1 MLFSEDFGSQQASE
15 DKGWVFDTGDNVDYA
30 WSANKLT
37 ISVKK
42 KQWLGLDWPDG
53 TYDDFGAELEA
64 QAIGNDYTEY
74 GIVLRVSGD
83 KDSRTYY
90 IFGVNTDGKY
100 YLQKKVNGTWAET
113 DPAPATASQY
123 IKPKAKNT
131 LGVLAQGNKLSLY
144 INSFLVKTVTDD
156 ASSSGYVGVYAGTG
170 DNDSAK
176 AVFSKF
182 TILTT
187 DKAKAEWGTA
197 PAAGG
202 AQPTATTA
210 AAGGG
215 GGTGNG
221 TIAVR
226 NTFPGACQ
234 ANLFGKQE
242 AVIRAEGNSTASR
255 SLPPGTYGV
264 HLAVSIGEVDL
275 NQFYL
280 PPGGYCQL
288 TCDAATKSVYNSCN
302 GQAFFRSRW
311 TPMSPISTLTPA
323 SASTPVAVT
332 PPISTPTPVPT
343 STPVAVMSSTGRLE
357 ITYPLTMTVDQTDTV
372 TRRDHSRS
380 CFYPTWSL
388 SCTRN

>member
-1 MLFSEDFGSQQASE
+1 MSRLHLLAAAVGVLVMASLACSAATSTPAPAPTLAPPTKAAAATSAPAPTSASPTKAAVPTSAPAATNTRAATPRPTAAPSTGVLFSDDFGSQQDSE

-37 ISVKK
+37 VSIKK

-53 TYDDFGAELEA
+53 TYDDFGVEVEA

-74 GIVLRVSGD
+74 GIILRVSGD
-83 KDSRTYY
+83 TDTRTYY
-90 IFGVNTDGKY
+90 IFGVTTDGKY
-100 YLQKKVNGTWAET
+100 YLQKKVSGKWADK
-113 DPAPATASQY
+113 DPAPSAASQY

-156 ASSSGYVGVYAGTG
+156 SADSGHVGVFAGTG
-170 DNDSAK
+170 DNDTAQ
-176 AVFSKF
+176 AAFSKF
-182 TILTT
+182 TVLTA
-187 DKAKAEWGTA
+187 DKAKADWGTT
-197 PAAGG
+197 PPAGG

-215 GGTGNG
+215 GTGNG
-221 TIAVR
+221 VIAVR

-234 ANLFGKQE
+234 ANLFGKQQV
-242 AVIRAEGNSTASR
+242 VIRAEGHSSASK

-264 HLAVSIGEVDL
+264 HLAVDIGEVDM

-288 TCDAATKSVYNSCN
+288 TCDAATKSVYNSC
-302 GQAFFRSRW
+302 R
-311 TPMSPISTLTPA
+311 
-323 SASTPVAVT
+323 
-332 PPISTPTPVPT
+332 
-343 STPVAVMSSTGRLE
+343 
-357 ITYPLTMTVDQTDTV
+357 
-372 TRRDHSRS
+372 
-380 CFYPTWSL
+380 
-388 SCTRN
+388 

>member
-1 MLFSEDFGSQQASE
+1 MSRSHLLATVVGVLVMASLACSAATSTPAPTLAPPTKAAAATSASAPTLAPPTKAAAATSAPAATNTRAPAPRSTTASQPAGVLFSEDFSSQQAAE

-64 QAIGNDYTEY
+64 QAIGSDYTEY
-74 GIVLRVSGD
+74 GIVLRVGGD
-83 KDSRTYY
+83 KDARTYY

-100 YLQKKVNGTWAET
+100 YLQKKVNGEWADT

-156 ASSSGYVGVYAGTG
+156 ASPSGYVGVFAGTG
-170 DNDSAK
+170 DNDSAT
-176 AVFSKF
+176 AAFSKF
-182 TILTT
+182 AILTA
-187 DKAKAEWGTA
+187 DKAKADWGTA

-202 AQPTATTA
+202 AQPTATA
-210 AAGGG
+210 PAAGGG

-242 AVIRAEGNSTASR
+242 AVIRAEGNSTASK

-288 TCDAATKSVYNSCN
+288 TCDAATKSVYNSC
-302 GQAFFRSRW
+302 R
-311 TPMSPISTLTPA
+311 
-323 SASTPVAVT
+323 
-332 PPISTPTPVPT
+332 
-343 STPVAVMSSTGRLE
+343 
-357 ITYPLTMTVDQTDTV
+357 
-372 TRRDHSRS
+372 
-380 CFYPTWSL
+380 
-388 SCTRN
+388 

>member
-1 MLFSEDFGSQQASE
+1 MSHARLFAAVLGMLVMASLACSAATSTPAPTVVPPTIAVVATSAPAATLAAPTQAAAPTSAPAATNTRAPTPRPTTASQPSGVLFSDDFSSQQASE

-30 WSANKLT
+30 WSANQLT
-37 ISVKK
+37 ISIKK
-42 KQWLGLDWPDG
+42 KQWLGLNWPDG
-53 TYDDFGAELEA
+53 TYDNFGAELEA
-64 QAIGNDYTEY
+64 QAIGSDYTEY
-74 GIVLRVSGD
+74 GLVLRAAGD

-100 YLQKKVNGTWAET
+100 YLQKKVDGKWAET
-113 DPAPATASQY
+113 DPAPAAASQY

-131 LGVLAQGNKLSLY
+131 LGVLAEGNKLSLY

-156 ASSSGYVGVYAGTG
+156 ASSRGYVGVFAGTG

-176 AVFSKF
+176 AVFTRF
-182 TILTT
+182 TVLTT
-187 DKAKAEWGTA
+187 DKAKSDWGTT

-215 GGTGNG
+215 GTGNG
-221 TIAVR
+221 IIAVR

-242 AVIRAEGNSTASR
+242 AVIRAEGNSTASK

-288 TCDAATKSVYNSCN
+288 TCDAATKTVYNSC
-302 GQAFFRSRW
+302 R
-311 TPMSPISTLTPA
+311 
-323 SASTPVAVT
+323 
-332 PPISTPTPVPT
+332 
-343 STPVAVMSSTGRLE
+343 
-357 ITYPLTMTVDQTDTV
+357 
-372 TRRDHSRS
+372 
-380 CFYPTWSL
+380 
-388 SCTRN
+388 